1 MATTYYIDG
10 TDGLDANNGL
20 TSGAPK
26 RTISG
31 LASGGTFADT
41 LTLYCKT
48 GTTISAGTGSISTP
62 SNASLTFRSYGGGTR
77 PVVTTR
83 GFVASGTGSIDV
95 QDVDFRESVAGEG
108 SCFICYTGGNLSLVN
123 SKMQGFAVTIRC
135 GTGTIYI
142 RNIWIDK
149 PAQNGFKLD
158 CPYDQPIAT
167 SVQILD
173 SWFTAG
179 SPTQQDL
186 LVLHDGGIGLLTG
199 AVIDNCTLE
208 VAGDAYVE
216 SGIDIQQ
223 QFKGTIVRNCTVIGA
238 SQWGLVMGSL
248 FKTSTTSFS
257 TKAAMLARFNREG
270 DYGSFAGVGNPV
282 LPNNANVIHCGH
294 CARVTADGGNNGF
307 YQLTGNDPSVAGGW
321 TGPMTASDF
330 SVNPNLIYGNKFINC
345 VAGVQI
351 QHPGSQ
357 IVANTFIDT
366 TLGNWSGADVQSG
379 AGNIISF
386 YDMGY
391 ECLVMDNVFSTSSG
405 KYIEIGTDGNP
416 TGSLLTS
423 TRAAVNIK
431 PLRSGVSQRSRAVFT
446 GNVVR
451 QRAEHE
457 GPFVEF
463 VASADATYFD
473 SDYNAFIA
481 DVGVSDG
488 TWPEFCDQGNTS
500 RTFSA
505 YKTANSSDSHS
516 FFQTPTTAVI
526 NTDCRPGDGSTLI
539 AAGVARAGLDVS
551 IPATDSEGNAIS
563 SPPDIGAYRYLSE
576 IVAATLTPT
585 PRRALRAVRSAGTP
599 PVSLETPDAVTGLT
613 NTGSTAVSLYFSWD
627 ESARATSYEL
637 RHSISGS
644 GSWSSSTDLS
654 SELVGEVVALD
665 PAYSWDVQIRAT
677 NSTGASDWSSTVT
690 ASTPN
695 AVWYK
700 PQINGSKIGGA
711 GLPEM
716 IERYF
721 ETGATTNPGAYVDSD
736 VYTLLTD
743 NGGTGGGVALVAVD
757 DNVARR
763 IDGVMSLVGM
773 VSGNQKVI
781 AFEASHEQGGVQSF
795 YWDYGAHSS
804 ISSMYALHVSSSDSM
819 VFTCRGVGATVSTNT
834 DLTHDSGPDY
844 VDYNGEGLY
853 RIFISIRSTSTLLV
867 DVEVRIVH
875 PTVGTSIW
883 SGTSINCSYNN
894 DVATLPGITS
904 GQTTPEHG
912 GLMLAARMRSIHI
925 SSGIPEKALGIG
937 NGHVATIGM
946 FQARAFST
954 YDETRLDSAILD
966 AEDDPNGWWLS

>member
-26 RTISG
+26 QTISG

-48 GTTISAGTGSISTP
+48 GTTISAGTASLSTP

-142 RNIWIDK
+142 RNIWVDK

-173 SWFTAG
+173 SLFTAG

-199 AVIDNCTLE
+199 AIIDNCILDVTGE
-208 VAGDAYVE
+208 GAYVE

-223 QFKGTIVRNCTVIGA
+223 QFKGTIVRNCTIIGA

-248 FKTSTTSFS
+248 YKGGASSYTFN
-257 TKAAMLARFNREG
+257 TKAQMLNAFSREG
-270 DYGSFAGVGNPV
+270 TTASGIGVGTGSTI
-282 LPNNANVIHCGH
+282 IHGGH
-294 CARVTADGGNNGF
+294 CAWVTADGGNNGL
-307 YQLTGNDPSVAGGW
+307 YQLTGNDPNVAGGW
-321 TGPMTASDF
+321 TGPLTAGDMAD
-330 SVNPNLIYGNKFINC
+330 NPNLIYGNKFINC
-345 VAGVQI
+345 VAGVQV

-366 TLGNWSGADVQSG
+366 TLGNWSGADSSG
-379 AGNIISF
+379 AGNTLSL

-391 ECLVMDNVFSTSSG
+391 DCLIMDNVFSTSSG
-405 KYIEIGTDGNP
+405 KYVEIGTDGNP

-431 PLRSGVSQRSRAVFT
+431 AIHSRIAQRSRAVFT

-488 TWPEFCDQGNTS
+488 TWPNFCKQGNTS
-500 RTFSA
+500 RTFSE

-526 NTDCRPGDGSTLI
+526 DTDCRPGDGSTLI

-644 GSWSSSTDLS
+644 GSWSSSTNLS

-677 NSTGASDWSSTVT
+677 NATGASDWSSTVT

-716 IERYF
+716 TERYY

-773 VSGNQKVI
+773 ASGNQKVI
-781 AFEASHEQGGVQSF
+781 AFEASHEQDGAQSY
-795 YWDYGAHSS
+795 YWDYGCHSS
-804 ISSMYALHVSSSDSM
+804 LSSMYALYVNAAGTM
-819 VFTCRGVGATVSTNT
+819 VFASRGVGASILTSTS
-834 DLTHDSGPDY
+834 LTLDSGPTY
-844 VDYNGEGLY
+844 ADYNGEGLY
-853 RIFISIRSTSTLLV
+853 RIFVSVRSVSTLEV

-875 PTVGTSIW
+875 STVGTSIW
-883 SGTSINCSYNN
+883 TGSAIDCSFNT

-904 GQTTPEHG
+904 GQTTSEHG
-912 GLMLAARMRSIHI
+912 GLMLAARMRSISV
-925 SSGIPEKALGIG
+925 SSGIPEKSLGIG
-937 NGHVATIGM
+937 TAHVATIGM
-946 FQARAFST
+946 FQARAFTT
-954 YDETRLDSAILD
+954 YDSTRLDSAILN